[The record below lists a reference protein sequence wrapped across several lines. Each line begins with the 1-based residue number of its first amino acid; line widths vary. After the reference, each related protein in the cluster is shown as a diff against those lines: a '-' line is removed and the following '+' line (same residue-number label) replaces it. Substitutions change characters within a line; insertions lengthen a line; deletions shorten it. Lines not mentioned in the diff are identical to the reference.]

1 MTGDREG
8 CRPAPFRFIV
18 VSGCNGVGKSTVV
31 RSLQDRVDA
40 ATFHYPAE
48 FVRFREEAGLDTK
61 VSALPRL
68 LYYLGATLH
77 LSDLVG
83 QQLSRSHVICDRYLE
98 SPLSLL
104 IAESALTEGEID
116 TICDPFRPYLCAPDL
131 TLLLTAGHETACTRI
146 RERLPARRT
155 RVEQLVLQSPEFF
168 YKREHIFRMYAAK
181 LGPTRELDTTV
192 LNVAEMCRAAWA
204 LVAELLGQRQLPP
217 EPLRQ

>member
-1 MTGDREG
+1 MEHAEG
-8 CRPAPFRFIV
+8 P
-18 VSGCNGVGKSTVV
+18 S
-31 RSLQDRVDA
+31 
-40 ATFHYPAE
+40 
-48 FVRFREEAGLDTK
+48 LDTK

-77 LSDLVG
+77 LSDLVR

-104 IAESALTEGEID
+104 IAESALTEADID
-116 TICDPFRPYLCAPDL
+116 TICDPFRPYLRAPDL
-131 TLLLTAGHETACTRI
+131 TLLLTAGYDTACTRI

-168 YKREHIFRMYAAK
+168 HKREVIFRMYATK
-181 LGPTRELDTTV
+181 LGPTRELDTTA
-192 LNVAEMCRAAWA
+192 LNVAEMCRSAWT
-204 LVAELLGQRQLPP
+204 LVAELLGPRELPP